1 MALYFPLLLSGVPT
15 RIKVKMIASITSLVF
30 VFLYLIFKLVM
41 YFMEYPSFVNNTY
54 RTNFLGIFFGEWAKT
69 FVIDM
74 VLIVLIGL
82 LLWNQ
87 ISQLE

>member
-1 MALYFPLLLSGVPT
+1 LA
-15 RIKVKMIASITSLVF
+15 F

-54 RTNFLGIFFGEWAKT
+54 RTNFLGIFFGEWVKT

-74 VLIVLIGL
+74 VLLVLIGL

>member
-15 RIKVKMIASITSLVF
+15 RIQVKMIASITSLVF
-30 VFLYLIFKLVM
+30 VFLYMIFKLVM